1 MDEVVH
7 ELLDAEEQEVGLV
20 LKMGIERRPVDPG
33 PFADVL
39 HAQVGEGFF
48 AEQIDQG
55 RQQEAVGALD
65 AKVF

>member
-1 MDEVVH
+1 M
-7 ELLDAEEQEVGLV
+7 
-20 LKMGIERRPVDPG
+20 DPG

-48 AEQIDQG
+48 TEQIDQG